1 MERTFHYQITSEQE
15 GMTIYDYLRS
25 LGYSRGLLLHL
36 KRTSQGILQNGTSV
50 YGSSRLYPGDRLDIR
65 LLEEESSKE
74 IPATPMELHILYEDE
89 DLLILNKPTNTPIHP
104 SMGNYRNTLANGVAY
119 YFQAKGESFV
129 YRCINRLDRD
139 TTGALILA
147 KHAYSAAL
155 LSSAIQN
162 RQIHRTYLALVQGV
176 CPLEGTIDAPIARKE
191 NSIIEREVNFET
203 GAQARTHFCRLDTKN
218 GLSLVQLC
226 LETGRTHQIRV
237 HMKYLGYP
245 LLGDYL
251 YNPDYS
257 RISRVSLHS
266 YQLAFHHPITGVP
279 MTLSAPVPKDFLKAW
294 DCNFLSHIE

>member
-1 MERTFHYQITSEQE
+1 MERRFHYLITEDQE
-15 GMTIYDYLRS
+15 GTTIYDYLRS
-25 LGYSRGLLLHL
+25 LGYSRGLLLQL
-36 KRTSQGILQNGTSV
+36 KRTEQGILRNGESV
-50 YGSSRLYPGDRLDIR
+50 YGSCRLHPGDSLDIH
-65 LLEEESSKE
+65 LVEEKSSEK
-74 IPATPMELHILYEDE
+74 IPATPMKLNILYEDE
-89 DLLILNKPTNTPIHP
+89 DILVLNKPADMPIHP

-119 YFQAKGESFV
+119 YFQSQGESFI

-155 LSSAIQN
+155 LSSAMQK
-162 RQIHRTYLALVQGV
+162 RQIHRTYLALVQGI
-176 CPLEGTIDAPIARKE
+176 CPEKGLIDAPIARKE
-191 NSIIEREVNFET
+191 GSVIEREVNFQT
-203 GAQARTHFCRLDTKN
+203 GSDARTHFQRLDTRN

-266 YQLAFHHPITGVP
+266 YQLDFFHPVTGEA
-279 MTLSAPVPKDFLKAW
+279 LCLQAPVPEDFKKAW
-294 DCNFLSHIE
+294 K